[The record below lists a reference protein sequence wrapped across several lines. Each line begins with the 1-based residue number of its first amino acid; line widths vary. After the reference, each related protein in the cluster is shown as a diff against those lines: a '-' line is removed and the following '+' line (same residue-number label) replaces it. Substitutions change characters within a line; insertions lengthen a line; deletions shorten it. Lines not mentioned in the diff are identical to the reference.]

1 LQGKE
6 SFDTIYLDKTLHRES
21 AMGSIG
27 LPELIVIFVII
38 LLLFGARRLP
48 QIARSIGKSLREFK
62 SGMKSQMKD
71 TEEEEEREEEREE
84 KVTAAKE

>member
-1 LQGKE
+1 MKSIKTISKE
-6 SFDTIYLDKTLHRES
+6 I

-48 QIARSIGKSLREFK
+48 QIARSIGNSLREFK
-62 SGMKSQMKD
+62 RGMKSQMQD
-71 TEEEEEREEEREE
+71 TDDDNEKEETVTSK
-84 KVTAAKE
+84 KV

>member
-1 LQGKE
+1 
-6 SFDTIYLDKTLHRES
+6 
-21 AMGSIG
+21 MGSIG

>member
-1 LQGKE
+1 
-6 SFDTIYLDKTLHRES
+6 
-21 AMGSIG
+21 MGSIG

-62 SGMKSQMKD
+62 RGMKSQMNE
-71 TEEEEEREEEREE
+71 TEEEEEREE

>member
-1 LQGKE
+1 
-6 SFDTIYLDKTLHRES
+6 
-21 AMGSIG
+21 MGSIG

-38 LLLFGARRLP
+38 LLLFGAKRLP